1 MVIHHMKRN
10 NLRNLFALLLIVLAL
25 YLLDNTR
32 LKKYIGYN
40 KAQEE
45 IKKDINIFALAKG
58 FFGNELLTFYNVTP
72 HVSSNVIRE
81 EKYGN
86 GYIVY
91 QSNDM
96 LYSMFLGSVIKIEN
110 NNGIYTI
117 VISKED
123 GNILLSNLKMINVK
137 LYQKIEADTLIGIID
152 GYYYY
157 EKI

>member
-1 MVIHHMKRN
+1 MNRN
-10 NLRNLFALLLIVLAL
+10 TLRNLFALLLIVLAL

-40 KAQEE
+40 KVREE
-45 IKKDINIFALAKG
+45 IKKDINIFGLAKG
-58 FFGNELLTFYNVTP
+58 FFGNELLKLYNVTP
-72 HVSSNVIRE
+72 NVSTNVISQ
-81 EKYGN
+81 EKYGD

-91 QSNDM
+91 QTDVM
-96 LYSMFLGSVIKIEN
+96 LYSTFLGSVTKIEN
-110 NNGIYTI
+110 NGGLYTV
-117 VISKED
+117 VISRDD
-123 GNILLSNLKMINVK
+123 GNVLYSNLKMIYVK